1 VEKKVVREKTT
12 PMLAR
17 RRKSSERER
26 RYRSA
31 LTWSDK
37 HRYG

>member
-12 PMLAR
+12 PLLAGR
-17 RRKSSERER
+17 KKSSEREW

-31 LTWSDK
+31 LTVSGQ
-37 HRYG
+37 HSYG